1 MIPHDHRDVRE
12 ATASPQALVRG
23 LHAQKGALPEALHQQ
38 CVAAGAAMVP
48 ALIALLEAG
57 LADDE
62 AEPERAWLHAVDL
75 LGALGDARAV
85 PILLRC
91 LAHDD
96 LFDGL
101 ALPAAAAL
109 RSLGPAALEGCLAAY
124 ATTPNAAFRDRL
136 AGVLSRCGVH
146 DERIYACLVETL
158 RRTPELGANYLAEYG
173 EARALDV
180 LAHAFDTLPL
190 RDEESPLANH
200 VFIELRAAIE
210 DLGGQL
216 TAAQT
221 QKFEA
226 ADAARRRFVAQ
237 MSWDADPAA
246 ASAWRTP
253 LEAASV
259 AGARPP
265 TPSRA
270 RKLGRNAPCWCGS
283 GQRCQRGM
291 WRGTGRMRPQ
301 AVHRTAGGRSR
312 KGWDILGTPGQGV
325 NKRTSSANVLPRPK
339 SLPDVSYGNLRGKW
353 LKDLPVSKGPS
364 TPCRGRP
371 GIIISAALGSTFRIT
386 RKIRDGRI

>member
-1 MIPHDHRDVRE
+1 MEDHPMTPHDDRDDRE
-12 ATASPQALVRG
+12 TTASPQALVRD
-23 LHAQKGALPEALHQQ
+23 LCAQAGALPETLRQQ
-38 CVAAGAAMVP
+38 CMAAGATVVP
-48 ALIALLEAG
+48 ALITLLEAG
-57 LADDE
+57 LADDQ
-62 AEPERAWLHAVDL
+62 AEPEGALFQAVDL

-91 LAHDD
+91 LEHDD

-109 RSLGPAALEGCLAAY
+109 RTLGPAALEGCLAAY
-124 ATTPNAAFRDRL
+124 ALTTDEAFRDRL

-158 RRTPELGANYLAEYG
+158 QRTPELGANYLAEYG

-259 AGARPP
+259 AGLRPP

-283 GQRCQRGM
+283 GKKYKKCHLPLE
-291 WRGTGRMRPQ
+291 RP
-301 AVHRTAGGRSR
+301 
-312 KGWDILGTPGQGV
+312 
-325 NKRTSSANVLPRPK
+325 
-339 SLPDVSYGNLRGKW
+339 
-353 LKDLPVSKGPS
+353 
-364 TPCRGRP
+364 
-371 GIIISAALGSTFRIT
+371 
-386 RKIRDGRI
+386 